1 MYTKNAQKLLM
12 YSSPYVLSPKEE
24 TSTPTQ
30 GMSKQYEEV
39 GARFTNLIC
48 MQYNIYR
55 VHRRNYLL
63 QSMTSS
69 RSQYGFKTSLY

>member
-39 GARFTNLIC
+39 GNTITNSIC
-48 MQYNIYR
+48 MQYNIYH
-55 VHRRNYLL
+55 VHRRNYILYI
-63 QSMTSS
+63 MTSS
-69 RSQYGFKTSLY
+69 ISHHGFKNLLC